1 MVSFDVFAVRG
12 DNGALN
18 VEASCEKFAE
28 ALLAW
33 ESETREARE
42 RVSGLVHSI
51 FDKAE
56 RGKRLSTEWILCQA
70 QFLTGADQDAFK
82 TLKVEIGEFLKNS
95 NEFHSKIGRG
105 GGVGRIR
112 DLDL

>member
-1 MVSFDVFAVRG
+1 MASFDVFAVRG
-12 DNGALN
+12 DNGALDL
-18 VEASCEKFAE
+18 EASCEKFRE

-33 ESETREARE
+33 ERETSQARA

-56 RGKRLSTEWILCQA
+56 RGKRLSMEWIVFQA
-70 QFLTGADQDAFK
+70 QNISGADQESFK
-82 TLKVEIGEFLKNS
+82 ALKVEIQEFIKNS

-105 GGVGRIR
+105 GGVARVC